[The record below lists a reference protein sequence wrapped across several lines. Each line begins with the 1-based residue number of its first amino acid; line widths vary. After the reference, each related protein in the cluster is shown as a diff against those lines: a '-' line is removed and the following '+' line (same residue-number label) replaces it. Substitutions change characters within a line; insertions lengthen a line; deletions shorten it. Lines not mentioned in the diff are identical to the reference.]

1 MKIYDPPVWAIMII
15 RRNNSHNADLFL
27 SNQKTQ
33 NQRDTWPIYE
43 AKSKILL
50 QNFFLSV
57 SNFFGPSIIFWL
69 KVAFVFCVFLEK
81 TGDLNLISVS
91 YLAGKNAISWL
102 SWKPVAVM
110 KNDIN
115 NFFLFFRSLQKLLM
129 TFFQKWHTLE
139 AMGVHVRMSPDTLEW
154 RPTVVWN

>member
-1 MKIYDPPVWAIMII
+1 MII
-15 RRNNSHNADLFL
+15 RGNKGQYPNFFL
-27 SNQKTQ
+27 SNQKTT
-33 NQRDTWPIYE
+33 NQCGHQAIYE

-50 QNFFLSV
+50 QKFFLSV

-81 TGDLNLISVS
+81 TGDLKLISVS

-102 SWKPVAVM
+102 SWKPVVVM

-129 TFFQKWHTLE
+129 TFFQKWHTLW

-154 RPTVVWN
+154 RPTV